1 MNKEKIGYGQPPK
14 SSQFKSGHSRNKK
27 GRPKGSKNTL
37 KLLNEA
43 LSQKI
48 SVNQNGKKIQISKK
62 TAMLTQLINKGIGG
76 DIKAIQILFPY
87 MLTIDMKEEEK
98 EQVLKAL
105 SKNDQSIVD
114 LFTKRI
120 QEQTITEIENKTTKN
135 KGQK

>member
-1 MNKEKIGYGQPPK
+1 MNKEKIGFGQPPK
-14 SSQFKSGHSRNKK
+14 SSQFKPGFSGNKK

-48 SVNQNGKKIQISKK
+48 SVNQNGKKTQISKK
-62 TAMLTQLINKGIGG
+62 TAMLTQLINKGISG
-76 DIKAIQILFPY
+76 DLKAIQILFPY

-105 SKNDQSIVD
+105 SKNDQDIVD

-135 KGQK
+135 KG